1 MKKSFFQNSIWF
13 WMLIMFLCIFPC
25 VGLYFLVMSIL
36 ARAPWYIIILF
47 IVCTFAYSY
56 FIIPIAYYH
65 ITFYDDRIYTKGE
78 IWGNGDDRTQFK
90 EQVFYK
96 DIVSVRIIC
105 VNLNSRKK
113 GLRGMSSLSGR
124 TYFEFKLSNGKT
136 KWFYILYFTKKQ
148 RAQMLE
154 IISEKTGLNLSYDA
168 IEKYDASLFG
178 KEMRAQA
185 RKQREAKKA
194 KKSQNK
200 DKKQSKRKKSKSKKA
215 VEQSTAFYI
224 LTKRR
229 SFDKIFL

>member
-1 MKKSFFQNSIWF
+1 MKKSFFQKSIWF
-13 WMLIMFLCIFPC
+13 WMLIMFLCIFPL

-47 IVCTFAYSY
+47 IICTFATSY
-56 FIIPIAYYH
+56 FIIPIVYYH

-105 VNLNSRKK
+105 VNLNSRKQ

-124 TYFEFKLSNGKT
+124 TYFEFKLSDGET

-148 RAQMLE
+148 RAKMLE
-154 IISEKTGLNLSYDA
+154 IISERTGLNVSYDT

-178 KEMRAQA
+178 KEMRKHA
-185 RKQREAKKA
+185 REEREAKKA
-194 KKSQNK
+194 KKAQDK
-200 DKKQSKRKKSKSKKA
+200 DKKA
-215 VEQSTAFYI
+215 EQ
-224 LTKRR
+224 
-229 SFDKIFL
+229 DEEN